1 MNNPHLMSSMA
12 FKEDEEQSLRPEKLI
27 QYIGQ
32 NDIKDMLSI
41 YIQAAKKRNEPLDHM
56 LLYGPPG
63 LGKTTLAQVTA
74 NELDVKI
81 KITSGPTIEK
91 SGDLAALLSSL
102 EPGDV
107 LFIDEIH
114 RLPRFV
120 EEVLYAAMEDFVLDI
135 VIGRDGES
143 RSIRLDLPPF
153 TLIGATTRFGDL
165 SAPLRDRFGVVFRLN
180 YYTQEDLETICR
192 RTASVYGNKI
202 DEEAVISLAK
212 RSRGTPRIVNRLF
225 RRVRDF
231 ADIMNDGHII
241 ESITD
246 NALKK
251 LGIDAFG
258 LDQTDYRY
266 LEAIIDRYQGGPAG
280 LDAIATQIAE
290 EVTTVEDVYEPFLL
304 QEGYI
309 KRTPRGRIAT
319 KKAYDVLGKTYYE
332 GLLKT

>member
-1 MNNPHLMSSMA
+1 M
-12 FKEDEEQSLRPEKLI
+12 
-27 QYIGQ
+27 
-32 NDIKDMLSI
+32 
-41 YIQAAKKRNEPLDHM
+41 
-56 LLYGPPG
+56 
-63 LGKTTLAQVTA
+63 
-74 NELDVKI
+74 
-81 KITSGPTIEK
+81 
-91 SGDLAALLSSL
+91 
-102 EPGDV
+102 
-107 LFIDEIH
+107 
-114 RLPRFV
+114 
-120 EEVLYAAMEDFVLDI
+120 
-135 VIGRDGES
+135 IGRDGES
-143 RSIRLDLPPF
+143 RSIRIDLPPF

-180 YYTQEDLETICR
+180 YYSQEDLETICR
-192 RTASVYGNKI
+192 RTSAVYGNKI
-202 DEEAVISLAK
+202 DEHAVVSLAK

-231 ADIMNDGHII
+231 ADIMNDGHVT

-280 LDAIATQIAE
+280 LEAIATQIAE

-332 GLLKT
+332 GFLKT

>member
-332 GLLKT
+332 GFLKT